1 MNKNDLDNLLRS
13 RPILLDGG
21 YGFRFAEKGMPDNA
35 CPEDWALKH
44 PEILKEIYRE
54 YIEAGSDIIY
64 TFTLGANESKLSD
77 YGLKQKAFELNYGPA
92 RLAKEAAEGRVLIAG
107 DIGPTGA
114 GIKPLGSLNFE
125 EAVDIY
131 KRQVNALL
139 EGGVDLFVI
148 ETMIDIQEARAAAL
162 AIKETCDLPFIAS
175 VTFEKNGRTVGGT
188 SPEAAMIIMQSLGAS
203 AVGTNCGAGPD
214 SLLEIVKKM
223 KQVAKMPVI
232 AKPNGGIPRSVNGKT
247 RYDTDPESFVKGFK
261 PLLDA
266 GASVVGGCCGTD
278 GKFIRGLKGL
288 LKDASFEKPA
298 FHGGCLASGTDAF
311 IFDGN
316 DTGLIIGERINPTG
330 KKKLQEELASGRFD
344 LLMELARI
352 QENAG
357 AQVLDVNVAVPG
369 CNEADIMTKAVE
381 KLSWDIKVPLCLDS
395 ADPKVFEKALRI
407 YPGRALVNSVS
418 LDGEKTDAVLSVV
431 KKYGSMTILLPLSG
445 ARLPKSIEEKHEN
458 IRKLVKRAKE
468 YGLSEEDFMADAL
481 TMSVASVPKAA
492 LDVLDTVSYCKEKGW
507 FSISGLSNISFG
519 MPERKTINATMMAM
533 AIQRGLNFAISD
545 PTCDRTMNAVYAAKL
560 LTNKDPNGAE
570 YIKNVRKIND
580 DNTPRQQTTEDRETT
595 EKEKDTL
602 YNCVLKGRF
611 ESVIEEVQKGLEKG
625 WTPEFIVEE
634 RLVPAIQEVGELY
647 EKNVYYLPQLI
658 ASSNAMK
665 KAVDYLEPFLRKE
678 SKEGKKP
685 VCIMATV
692 KGDIHDIGKN
702 IVALMLSNNGF
713 HVIDLGKDVDSG
725 KIIDAALKH
734 KADIIGL
741 SALMTVTMQNMKEV
755 IELKNKVCPLVKVMV
770 GGACVTPEYAQ
781 AIGADGYAEN
791 AAQAVKAAKELLKK

>member
-223 KQVAKMPVI
+223 KQVAKVPVI

-381 KLSWDIKVPLCLDS
+381 KLSWDIK
-395 ADPKVFEKALRI
+395 
-407 YPGRALVNSVS
+407 
-418 LDGEKTDAVLSVV
+418 
-431 KKYGSMTILLPLSG
+431 
-445 ARLPKSIEEKHEN
+445 
-458 IRKLVKRAKE
+458 
-468 YGLSEEDFMADAL
+468 
-481 TMSVASVPKAA
+481 
-492 LDVLDTVSYCKEKGW
+492 
-507 FSISGLSNISFG
+507 
-519 MPERKTINATMMAM
+519 
-533 AIQRGLNFAISD
+533 
-545 PTCDRTMNAVYAAKL
+545 
-560 LTNKDPNGAE
+560 
-570 YIKNVRKIND
+570 
-580 DNTPRQQTTEDRETT
+580 
-595 EKEKDTL
+595 
-602 YNCVLKGRF
+602 
-611 ESVIEEVQKGLEKG
+611 
-625 WTPEFIVEE
+625 
-634 RLVPAIQEVGELY
+634 
-647 EKNVYYLPQLI
+647 
-658 ASSNAMK
+658 
-665 KAVDYLEPFLRKE
+665 
-678 SKEGKKP
+678 
-685 VCIMATV
+685 
-692 KGDIHDIGKN
+692 
-702 IVALMLSNNGF
+702 
-713 HVIDLGKDVDSG
+713 
-725 KIIDAALKH
+725 
-734 KADIIGL
+734 
-741 SALMTVTMQNMKEV
+741 
-755 IELKNKVCPLVKVMV
+755 
-770 GGACVTPEYAQ
+770 
-781 AIGADGYAEN
+781 
-791 AAQAVKAAKELLKK
+791 